1 MPETELPK
9 YLEGWCKI
17 ASLGAKH
24 KLLSACSNVQLEHKA
39 LTTKDRALQSAKN
52 TVKEIL
58 ALRCSTFMQSFKW
71 LLLFNKCEPQYIV
84 LQSKLPKVLISANPA
99 LSILSEINTCQ
110 IKSYW
115 WPVTAVGGCVWNGW
129 ATSTLKL
136 PREVHLQKVASFL
149 CWLSPVRN

>member
-58 ALRCSTFMQSFKW
+58 ALRCSTFMQSFNFVQ
-71 LLLFNKCEPQYIV
+71 LLRASVHCFPEPF
-84 LQSKLPKVLISANPA
+84 KD
-99 LSILSEINTCQ
+99 
-110 IKSYW
+110 
-115 WPVTAVGGCVWNGW
+115 
-129 ATSTLKL
+129 STI
-136 PREVHLQKVASFL
+136 
-149 CWLSPVRN
+149 